1 MAPLSNQNQNI
12 KKNLR
17 KKTPVDENEVFAF
30 YTKYSFNETISEFK
44 TGHSCLKQSQHTH
57 THRRGFNFASGCAL
71 RYILPY
77 NNRESTIEMALCARV
92 HSTLKY
98 IVKTDCARFMCA
110 HS

>member
-57 THRRGFNFASGCAL
+57 THTQEGLQFRFGLRPAL
-71 RYILPY
+71 H
-77 NNRESTIEMALCARV
+77 SAL
-92 HSTLKY
+92 
-98 IVKTDCARFMCA
+98 
-110 HS
+110 